1 MNKIKNLLI
10 ISGAL
15 FLASCS
21 KVLDQQ
27 PQASLSPETA
37 FSTRTGVEAG
47 LLGIY
52 DGFQNADYY
61 GLAIWIYADLYADNL
76 THTGTFPTFA
86 QMANK
91 QLLTDNTNIGAMW
104 NRIYNTINRAN
115 NLIVQAEK
123 LNGCKWSLD
132 QKRSNGYEST
142 RTIVS

>member
-76 THTGTFPTFA
+76 THTGTFPS
-86 QMANK
+86 
-91 QLLTDNTNIGAMW
+91 
-104 NRIYNTINRAN
+104 
-115 NLIVQAEK
+115 
-123 LNGCKWSLD
+123 CKWSLD